1 MLFVSFS
8 LFSVLSFLFGAT
20 PDSLLHQF
28 IKCCPNRKI
37 SLLKNTN
44 NHKCK
49 PCAFIAGCKIRM
61 KRAGYIGIVTRPVAI

>member
-8 LFSVLSFLFGAT
+8 LFSAFLFVAT

-37 SLLKNTN
+37 SLLKTLTIINALL
-44 NHKCK
+44 HSL
-49 PCAFIAGCKIRM
+49 AVCKIRM
-61 KRAGYIGIVTRPVAI
+61 ERASYIGIVTRPVGI